1 MRAEAEVLSGVIRRP
16 GYGEIFQR
24 FMRRLWQY
32 RASYLMLT
40 PFGIGFFLFTILPVL
55 AAIALS
61 LTYYDV
67 LQPPQWVGLQ
77 NFKTLFLYDNVFI
90 IAVRNTLIYGIITGP
105 IGLLLSFFFAW
116 IINRVRLSWRVPLTL
131 ALYAPSLQSGITV
144 GLIAGYFLS
153 TDQYGLFNYALM
165 RLGIIH
171 QPMTWLTNP
180 KLIMP
185 TLIGITL
192 WMSMGT
198 GFLIFLSGLQTIKPE
213 LYEAARVDG
222 VRSAWQELFYITM
235 PQMKPYLLM
244 NGILAVVAS
253 FGGSGLLGLAGGVNS
268 PDYAALA
275 ISDYAADYASTRFMM
290 GYAAAIAVI
299 MFVWSYGL
307 GRLLQNW
314 LTEK

>member
-24 FMRRLWQY
+24 FIRRVWQF

-67 LQPPQWVGLQ
+67 LQAPQWVGLQ

-105 IGLLLSFFFAW
+105 VGLLLSFFFAW

-171 QPMTWLTNP
+171 QPLTWLTNP